1 MNRLLIVAILIISTA
16 RLYAQGQQ
24 PDAAKLKADA
34 RNVVSIITRDKAK
47 SQTYCQVLDLS
58 DELDQVDR
66 HKDPKKAED
75 LSQKVDDLQKNLG
88 PEYLALLEALKA
100 PEDWTRHF
108 AKRTLK
114 ERGRKVKP
122 MLAAWVSKLD
132 PADAAYEHHLTAVA
146 VPLFSVAASAQT
158 YGTPYGKG
166 KAPPP
171 PPVVTKG

>member
-47 SQTYCQVLDLS
+47 SQTYCRVLDLS

-88 PEYLALLEALKA
+88 PEYLALLEALKDVD
-100 PEDWTRHF
+100 PDSEDGQEIVSIF
-108 AKRTLK
+108 A
-114 ERGRKVKP
+114 
-122 MLAAWVSKLD
+122 MLDQSC
-132 PADAAYEHHLTAVA
+132 P
-146 VPLFSVAASAQT
+146 Q
-158 YGTPYGKG
+158 
-166 KAPPP
+166 
-171 PPVVTKG
+171 

>member
-1 MNRLLIVAILIISTA
+1 MNRLLIGAILIISTA

-88 PEYLALLEALKA
+88 PEYLALLEALKDVD
-100 PEDWTRHF
+100 PDSEDGREIVSTF
-108 AKRTLK
+108 A
-114 ERGRKVKP
+114 
-122 MLAAWVSKLD
+122 MLDQSC
-132 PADAAYEHHLTAVA
+132 P
-146 VPLFSVAASAQT
+146 Q
-158 YGTPYGKG
+158 
-166 KAPPP
+166 
-171 PPVVTKG
+171 

>member
-1 MNRLLIVAILIISTA
+1 MNRLLIGAILIISTA

-47 SQTYCQVLDLS
+47 SQTYCRVLDLS

-88 PEYLALLEALKA
+88 PEYLALLEALKDVD
-100 PEDWTRHF
+100 PDSEDGREIVSMF
-108 AKRTLK
+108 A
-114 ERGRKVKP
+114 
-122 MLAAWVSKLD
+122 MLDQSC
-132 PADAAYEHHLTAVA
+132 P
-146 VPLFSVAASAQT
+146 Q
-158 YGTPYGKG
+158 
-166 KAPPP
+166 
-171 PPVVTKG
+171 

>member
-88 PEYLALLEALKA
+88 PEYLALLEALKDVD
-100 PEDWTRHF
+100 PDSEDGREIVSTF
-108 AKRTLK
+108 A
-114 ERGRKVKP
+114 
-122 MLAAWVSKLD
+122 MLDQSC
-132 PADAAYEHHLTAVA
+132 P
-146 VPLFSVAASAQT
+146 Q
-158 YGTPYGKG
+158 
-166 KAPPP
+166 
-171 PPVVTKG
+171 

>member
-24 PDAAKLKADA
+24 PDAATLKADA

-88 PEYLALLEALKA
+88 PEYLALLEALKDVD
-100 PEDWTRHF
+100 PDSEDGREIVSTF
-108 AKRTLK
+108 A
-114 ERGRKVKP
+114 
-122 MLAAWVSKLD
+122 MLDQSC
-132 PADAAYEHHLTAVA
+132 P
-146 VPLFSVAASAQT
+146 Q
-158 YGTPYGKG
+158 
-166 KAPPP
+166 
-171 PPVVTKG
+171 

>member
-1 MNRLLIVAILIISTA
+1 MNRLRIGAILIISTA

-47 SQTYCQVLDLS
+47 SQTYCRVLDLS

-88 PEYLALLEALKA
+88 PEYLALLEALKDVD
-100 PEDWTRHF
+100 PDSEDGREIVSTF
-108 AKRTLK
+108 A
-114 ERGRKVKP
+114 
-122 MLAAWVSKLD
+122 MLDQSC
-132 PADAAYEHHLTAVA
+132 P
-146 VPLFSVAASAQT
+146 Q
-158 YGTPYGKG
+158 
-166 KAPPP
+166 
-171 PPVVTKG
+171 

>member
-34 RNVVSIITRDKAK
+34 RNVVSIVTGDKAK

-88 PEYLALLEALKA
+88 PEYLALLEALKDVD
-100 PEDWTRHF
+100 PDSEDGREIVSTF
-108 AKRTLK
+108 A
-114 ERGRKVKP
+114 
-122 MLAAWVSKLD
+122 MLDQSC
-132 PADAAYEHHLTAVA
+132 P
-146 VPLFSVAASAQT
+146 Q
-158 YGTPYGKG
+158 
-166 KAPPP
+166 
-171 PPVVTKG
+171 

>member
-58 DELDQVDR
+58 NELDQLDR
-66 HKDPKKAED
+66 HKEPKKAED

-88 PEYLALLEALKA
+88 PEYLALLEALKDVD
-100 PEDWTRHF
+100 PDSEDGREIVSTF
-108 AKRTLK
+108 A
-114 ERGRKVKP
+114 
-122 MLAAWVSKLD
+122 MLDQSC
-132 PADAAYEHHLTAVA
+132 P
-146 VPLFSVAASAQT
+146 Q
-158 YGTPYGKG
+158 
-166 KAPPP
+166 
-171 PPVVTKG
+171 

>member
-1 MNRLLIVAILIISTA
+1 MNRLLIGAILIISTA

-88 PEYLALLEALKA
+88 PEYLALLEALKDVD
-100 PEDWTRHF
+100 PDSEDGREIVSMF
-108 AKRTLK
+108 A
-114 ERGRKVKP
+114 
-122 MLAAWVSKLD
+122 MLDQSC
-132 PADAAYEHHLTAVA
+132 P
-146 VPLFSVAASAQT
+146 Q
-158 YGTPYGKG
+158 
-166 KAPPP
+166 
-171 PPVVTKG
+171 

>member
-34 RNVVSIITRDKAK
+34 RNVVSIITGDKAK
-47 SQTYCQVLDLS
+47 SQTYCQVLELS

-88 PEYLALLEALKA
+88 PEYLALLEALKDVD
-100 PEDWTRHF
+100 PDSEDGREIVSTF
-108 AKRTLK
+108 A
-114 ERGRKVKP
+114 
-122 MLAAWVSKLD
+122 MLDQSC
-132 PADAAYEHHLTAVA
+132 P
-146 VPLFSVAASAQT
+146 Q
-158 YGTPYGKG
+158 
-166 KAPPP
+166 
-171 PPVVTKG
+171 

>member
-34 RNVVSIITRDKAK
+34 RNVVSIITGDKAK

-88 PEYLALLEALKA
+88 PEYLALLEALKDVD
-100 PEDWTRHF
+100 PDSEDGREIVSTF
-108 AKRTLK
+108 A
-114 ERGRKVKP
+114 
-122 MLAAWVSKLD
+122 MLDQSC
-132 PADAAYEHHLTAVA
+132 P
-146 VPLFSVAASAQT
+146 Q
-158 YGTPYGKG
+158 
-166 KAPPP
+166 
-171 PPVVTKG
+171 

>member
-1 MNRLLIVAILIISTA
+1 MNRLLIGAILIISTA

-47 SQTYCQVLDLS
+47 SQTYCRVLDLS

-88 PEYLALLEALKA
+88 PEYLALLEALKDVD
-100 PEDWTRHF
+100 PDSEDGREIVSTF
-108 AKRTLK
+108 A
-114 ERGRKVKP
+114 
-122 MLAAWVSKLD
+122 MLDQSC
-132 PADAAYEHHLTAVA
+132 P
-146 VPLFSVAASAQT
+146 Q
-158 YGTPYGKG
+158 
-166 KAPPP
+166 
-171 PPVVTKG
+171 

>member
-47 SQTYCQVLDLS
+47 SQTYCRVLDLS

-88 PEYLALLEALKA
+88 PEYLALLEALKDVD
-100 PEDWTRHF
+100 PDSEDGREIVSTF
-108 AKRTLK
+108 A
-114 ERGRKVKP
+114 
-122 MLAAWVSKLD
+122 MLDQSC
-132 PADAAYEHHLTAVA
+132 P
-146 VPLFSVAASAQT
+146 Q
-158 YGTPYGKG
+158 
-166 KAPPP
+166 
-171 PPVVTKG
+171 